1 MISVAELRVD
11 ILVLDPI
18 YRTKQY
24 YFLLLSLEALV
35 ERPRFL
41 LRWRRVPHARTRL
54 LATKHKSGMMRM
66 KQLSA
71 ASGVPK
77 GTIQFY
83 IKKGLIPRPYKTHAN
98 MAYYSDSHLNA
109 IRLVKEL
116 QQKRFLPL
124 SVIKQVVRG
133 GRGGLSVD
141 EIRALTEID
150 GKLFQNLAENPEV
163 RPLTA
168 KQLSEQTGVSLKDI
182 KQMEKFQVL
191 NPTKKGNRSLYGE
204 DDIRLV
210 ECFAKMREAGFS
222 EDMGWDGAVFSLYRD
237 FLQRLVEEEAKILM
251 SGVAGKVGVEKLT
264 KMVEEGTVI
273 LNSMIGLIRKKLIV
287 ETVRR
292 YSHDFQERV
301 MMSEPSASITRK
313 D

>member
-1 MISVAELRVD
+1 
-11 ILVLDPI
+11 
-18 YRTKQY
+18 
-24 YFLLLSLEALV
+24 
-35 ERPRFL
+35 
-41 LRWRRVPHARTRL
+41 
-54 LATKHKSGMMRM
+54 M
-66 KQLSA
+66 KQLSRE
-71 ASGVPK
+71 SGVPK

-83 IKKGLIPRPYKTHAN
+83 IREGLIPRPYKTHAN
-98 MAYYSDSHLNA
+98 MAYYNESHLNA

-116 QQKRFLPL
+116 QEKRFLPL

-141 EIRALTEID
+141 EIRTLTGID
-150 GKLFQNLAENPEV
+150 GKLFPNLVENPEV
-163 RPLTA
+163 RPVTA
-168 KQLSEQTGVSLKDI
+168 KQLSDQTGVSLKDI
-182 KQMEKFQVL
+182 KQMEAIRVL
-191 NPTKKGNRSLYGE
+191 NPIKKGNRVLYGE

-210 ECFAKMREAGFS
+210 ECFARMREAGFS
-222 EDMGWDGAVFSLYRD
+222 EEMGWDGQVFSVYRD

-292 YSHDFQERV
+292 YTEEFQERI
-301 MMSEPSASITRK
+301 MMGKSPVAVVSEE
-313 D
+313 

>member
-1 MISVAELRVD
+1 M
-11 ILVLDPI
+11 
-18 YRTKQY
+18 TKRKPN
-24 YFLLLSLEALV
+24 S
-35 ERPRFL
+35 
-41 LRWRRVPHARTRL
+41 
-54 LATKHKSGMMRM
+54 MRM

-71 ASGVPK
+71 ESGVPK

-83 IKKGLIPRPYKTHAN
+83 IKEGLVPRPYKTHAN
-98 MAYYSDSHLNA
+98 MAYYNDSHLNA

-116 QQKRFLPL
+116 QEKRFLPL

-133 GRGGLSVD
+133 GRGGLSVA

-150 GKLFQNLAENPEV
+150 GKLFPNLAENPEV
-163 RPLTA
+163 KPVTA

-182 KQMEKFQVL
+182 KKMERVRIL
-191 NPTKKGNRSLYGE
+191 NPVTKGARVLYGE

-222 EDMGWDGAVFSLYRD
+222 EDMGWHAEIFSVYRD

-251 SGVAGKVGVEKLT
+251 SGVSGKVGVEELT
-264 KMVEEGTVI
+264 KMVEEGTI
-273 LNSMIGLIRKKLIV
+273 LLNNIIGLIRKKLIV

-292 YSHDFQERV
+292 YATEFQERIRSGEMPAV
-301 MMSEPSASITRK
+301 LASEE
-313 D
+313 

>member
-1 MISVAELRVD
+1 MA
-11 ILVLDPI
+11 
-18 YRTKQY
+18 TKQK
-24 YFLLLSLEALV
+24 
-35 ERPRFL
+35 P
-41 LRWRRVPHARTRL
+41 
-54 LATKHKSGMMRM
+54 GMMRM

-71 ASGVPK
+71 ASGLPK

-83 IKKGLIPRPYKTHAN
+83 IKEGLIPRPYKTHSN
-98 MAYYSDSHLNA
+98 MGYYNESHLNA
-109 IRLVKEL
+109 IRLVREL
-116 QQKRFLPL
+116 QEKRFLPL

-150 GKLFQNLAENPEV
+150 GKLFPNLTENPEV
-163 RPLTA
+163 RPVTA
-168 KQLSEQTGVSLKDI
+168 KQLSEETGVDLKDI
-182 KQMEKFQVL
+182 KQMEKIRVL
-191 NPTKKGNRSLYGE
+191 HPIKKGNRTLYGE

-222 EDMGWDGAVFSLYRD
+222 EEMGWDGQTFSVYRD

-251 SGVAGKVGVEKLT
+251 SGVAGKVSVEKLT
-264 KMVEEGTVI
+264 KMVEEGTII

-292 YSHDFQERV
+292 YTTEFQERI
-301 MMSEPSASITRK
+301 MMGESPVAPVSEE
-313 D
+313 

>member
-1 MISVAELRVD
+1 
-11 ILVLDPI
+11 
-18 YRTKQY
+18 
-24 YFLLLSLEALV
+24 
-35 ERPRFL
+35 
-41 LRWRRVPHARTRL
+41 
-54 LATKHKSGMMRM
+54 MMRM

-71 ASGVPK
+71 ASGLPK

-83 IKKGLIPRPYKTHAN
+83 IKEGLIPRPYKTHAN
-98 MAYYSDSHLNA
+98 MGYYNQSHLNA
-109 IRLVKEL
+109 IRLVREL
-116 QQKRFLPL
+116 QEKRFLPL

-150 GKLFQNLAENPEV
+150 GKLFPNLAENPEV
-163 RPLTA
+163 KPVTA
-168 KQLSEQTGVSLKDI
+168 KQLSEETGVDLKEI
-182 KQMEKFQVL
+182 KQMEKILVL
-191 NPTKKGNRSLYGE
+191 NPIKKGNRTLYGE

-222 EDMGWDGAVFSLYRD
+222 KEMGWDGQTFSIYRD

-264 KMVEEGTVI
+264 KMVEEGTII

-292 YSHDFQERV
+292 YTEEFQERI
-301 MMSEPSASITRK
+301 MMDESPVVRVSEE
-313 D
+313 

>member
-1 MISVAELRVD
+1 LTS
-11 ILVLDPI
+11 
-18 YRTKQY
+18 
-24 YFLLLSLEALV
+24 FLLIEYTESNNTTFHFLDFDSST
-35 ERPRFL
+35 RPSWVQGRC
-41 LRWRRVPHARTRL
+41 RIHHERTRL
-54 LATKHKSGMMRM
+54 LATKNKPGMMRM

-83 IKKGLIPRPYKTHAN
+83 IKEGLIPKPYKTHAN

-124 SVIKQVVRG
+124 SVIKQVVKG
-133 GRGGLSVD
+133 GRGGLRVD

-163 RPLTA
+163 RPVNA
-168 KQLSEQTGVSLKDI
+168 KQLSEQTGVSLKEI
-182 KQMEKFQVL
+182 KQMEETQVL
-191 NPTKKGNRSLYGE
+191 NPISKGNRTLYGE

-222 EDMGWDGAVFSLYRD
+222 EEMGWDGTVFSVYRD
-237 FLQRLVEEEAKILM
+237 FIQHLVEEEAKILM
-251 SGVAGKVGVEKLT
+251 RGLAGKVGVEKLT

-273 LNSMIGLIRKKLIV
+273 LNSVIGLIRKRLIV

-292 YSHDFQERV
+292 YSAELQERI
-301 MMSEPSASITRK
+301 MMGELSAVAAPEDERAR
-313 D
+313 

>member
-1 MISVAELRVD
+1 MKRQKPGA
-11 ILVLDPI
+11 
-18 YRTKQY
+18 
-24 YFLLLSLEALV
+24 
-35 ERPRFL
+35 
-41 LRWRRVPHARTRL
+41 
-54 LATKHKSGMMRM
+54 MRM

-71 ASGVPK
+71 ESGLPK

-83 IKKGLIPRPYKTHAN
+83 IKEGLIPKPYKTHAN
-98 MAYYSDSHLNA
+98 MAYYNESHLNA

-116 QQKRFLPL
+116 QEKRFLPL

-150 GKLFQNLAENPEV
+150 GKLFPNLTENPEV
-163 RPLTA
+163 RPVTA
-168 KQLSEQTGVSLKDI
+168 EQLSDQTGVSLKDI
-182 KQMEKFQVL
+182 KKMEAAHVL
-191 NPTKKGNRSLYGE
+191 NPVKKGNRLLYGE

-222 EDMGWDGAVFSLYRD
+222 EELGWDGEIFSVYRD

-251 SGVAGKVGVEKLT
+251 SRVAGRVGAERLT
-264 KMVEEGTVI
+264 NMVEQGTI
-273 LNSMIGLIRKKLIV
+273 LLNSIIGLIRKKLIV

-292 YSHDFQERV
+292 YTSEFQERIL
-301 MMSEPSASITRK
+301 MGDSSGAALASEGMTAK
-313 D
+313 VD

>member
-1 MISVAELRVD
+1 
-11 ILVLDPI
+11 
-18 YRTKQY
+18 
-24 YFLLLSLEALV
+24 
-35 ERPRFL
+35 
-41 LRWRRVPHARTRL
+41 
-54 LATKHKSGMMRM
+54 MMRM

-71 ASGVPK
+71 ASGLPK

-83 IKKGLIPRPYKTHAN
+83 IMEGLIPRPYKTHAN
-98 MAYYSDSHLNA
+98 MAYYNESHLNA
-109 IRLVKEL
+109 IRLVREL
-116 QQKRFLPL
+116 QEKRFLPL

-133 GRGGLSVD
+133 GRGGLSVA

-150 GKLFQNLAENPEV
+150 GKLFPNLAENPEV
-163 RPLTA
+163 KPVTA
-168 KQLSEQTGVSLKDI
+168 KQLSEETGVDLKDI
-182 KQMEKFQVL
+182 KQMEKIRVL
-191 NPTKKGNRSLYGE
+191 NPIKKGNRTLYGE

-222 EDMGWDGAVFSLYRD
+222 EEMGWDGQVFSIYRD

-264 KMVEEGTVI
+264 KMVEEGTII

-292 YSHDFQERV
+292 YTTEFQERIMTGESPV
-301 MMSEPSASITRK
+301 AFVSDE
-313 D
+313 

>member
-1 MISVAELRVD
+1 MGLRGRDGGRHSVEENKVD
-11 ILVLDPI
+11 ILSPHGLNENDQH
-18 YRTKQY
+18 YFSLFRTKTVA
-24 YFLLLSLEALV
+24 SNK
-35 ERPRFL
+35 RKP
-41 LRWRRVPHARTRL
+41 
-54 LATKHKSGMMRM
+54 GMMRM

-83 IKKGLIPRPYKTHAN
+83 IKEGLIPRPYKTHAN
-98 MAYYSDSHLNA
+98 MAYYNDSHLNA

-116 QQKRFLPL
+116 QEKRFLPL

-150 GKLFQNLAENPEV
+150 GKLFPNLVENPQV
-163 RPLTA
+163 RPMTA
-168 KQLSEQTGVSLKDI
+168 KQLSEETGVDLKDI
-182 KQMEKFQVL
+182 RQMERIQVL
-191 NPTKKGNRSLYGE
+191 NPVKKGNRTLYGE

-210 ECFAKMREAGFS
+210 ECFAKIREAGFS
-222 EDMGWDGAVFSLYRD
+222 EEMGWDGAVLSVYRD
-237 FLQRLVEEEAKILM
+237 FLQRLVEEEAKMLM

-264 KMVEEGTVI
+264 KMVEDGTVI

-287 ETVRR
+287 ETVKR
-292 YSHDFQERV
+292 YTDEFKERI
-301 MMSEPSASITRK
+301 MMGEPPIAKEQIP
-313 D
+313 